1 MKTINNLAIIPARGG
16 SKGIKKKNL
25 SKLNNKS
32 LIEITALEIQKTKLF
47 EKIILSSESQEIL
60 DHGLSIGVE
69 IIKRPKQISKDN
81 SRSEEAVIHVLKR
94 LSGKFN
100 IKNVGLFQPTSPFR
114 DHINIVKA
122 FKKFKRGNFDSLISV
137 TRIDSKY
144 MKLIYETDNS
154 ILSINDDLPFLP
166 RQKLPNAYLPNGAIY
181 IAKADHFLK
190 QKSFFSKK
198 MALYEM
204 DKKSSL
210 DIDTKKDLIKAN
222 TLIKK
227 QNSF

>member
-47 EKIILSSESQEIL
+47 EKIIISSESQEIL
-60 DHGLSIGVE
+60 DHGLSIGIE

-227 QNSF
+227 TK

>member
-1 MKTINNLAIIPARGG
+1 MIHG
-16 SKGIKKKNL
+16 SYPC
-25 SKLNNKS
+25 SH
-32 LIEITALEIQKTKLF
+32 
-47 EKIILSSESQEIL
+47 ESQEIL
-60 DHGLSIGVE
+60 DHGLSIGIE

>member
-47 EKIILSSESQEIL
+47 EKIIISSESQEIL
-60 DHGLSIGVE
+60 DHGLSIGIE

-222 TLIKK
+222 NLVKK

>member
-47 EKIILSSESQEIL
+47 EKIIISSESQEIL
-60 DHGLSIGVE
+60 DHGLSIGIE

-227 QNSF
+227 LNSF

>member
-60 DHGLSIGVE
+60 DHGLSLGVE

-94 LSGKFN
+94 ISGKFN

-198 MALYEM
+198 MSLYEM

-210 DIDTKKDLIKAN
+210 DIDTKEDLIKAN
-222 TLIKK
+222 NLVKK

>member
-60 DHGLSIGVE
+60 DHGLSLGVE

>member
-60 DHGLSIGVE
+60 DHGLSIGIE

-81 SRSEEAVIHVLKR
+81 SRSEEAVIHALKR

-144 MKLIYETDNS
+144 MKLIYQTDNS

-181 IAKADHFLK
+181 IAKADHFQK

-198 MALYEM
+198 MELYEM

-222 TLIKK
+222 NLIKK

>member
-60 DHGLSIGVE
+60 DHGLSLGIE

>member
-25 SKLNNKS
+25 SKLDGKT

-47 EKIILSSESQEIL
+47 EKIILSSESEEIL
-60 DHGLSIGVE
+60 DHGLSLGIE

-81 SRSEEAVIHVLKR
+81 SRSEDAVIHVLRR

-100 IKNVGLFQPTSPFR
+100 IKHVGLFQPTSPFR
-114 DHINIVKA
+114 DHINITKA
-122 FKKFKRGNFDSLISV
+122 FKKYKRNNFDSLISV
-137 TRIDSKY
+137 TKIDSKY
-144 MKLIYETDNS
+144 MKLFYEADDS
-154 ILSINDDLPFLP
+154 ILSINDELPFLP
-166 RQKLPNAYLPNGAIY
+166 RQKLPNAFLPNGAIY
-181 IAKADHFLK
+181 IAKVKHFLK
-190 QKSFFSKK
+190 QRSFFSKN

-204 DKKSSL
+204 DEKSSL
-210 DIDTKKDLIKAN
+210 DIDTKKDLITAN
-222 TLIKK
+222 ILVKK

>member
-47 EKIILSSESQEIL
+47 EKIIISSESQEIL
-60 DHGLSIGVE
+60 DHGLSIGIE

-154 ILSINDDLPFLP
+154 ILSINDDLPFTP

-181 IAKADHFLK
+181 IAKVNHFLK
-190 QKSFFSKK
+190 RRSFFSKK

-204 DKKSSL
+204 DENSSL
-210 DIDTKKDLIKAN
+210 DIDTKKDLIKAY

>member
-60 DHGLSIGVE
+60 DHGLSLGVE

-81 SRSEEAVIHVLKR
+81 SRSEEAVFHVLKR
-94 LSGKFN
+94 ISGKFN

-198 MALYEM
+198 MSLYEM

-210 DIDTKKDLIKAN
+210 DIDTKEDLIKAN
-222 TLIKK
+222 NLVKK

>member
-47 EKIILSSESQEIL
+47 EKIIISSESQEIL
-60 DHGLSIGVE
+60 DHGLSIGIE

-81 SRSEEAVIHVLKR
+81 SRSEDAVFHVLER

-100 IKNVGLFQPTSPFR
+100 IKNIGLFQPTSPLR

-122 FKKFKRGNFDSLISV
+122 FKKYKRSNFDSLISV

>member
-32 LIEITALEIQKTKLF
+32 LIEIIALEIQKTKLF

-60 DHGLSIGVE
+60 DHGLSLGVE

>member
-60 DHGLSIGVE
+60 DHGLSLGVE

-81 SRSEEAVIHVLKR
+81 SRSEEAVFHVLKR
-94 LSGKFN
+94 ISGKFN

-210 DIDTKKDLIKAN
+210 DIDTKEDLIKAN
-222 TLIKK
+222 NLVKK

>member
-47 EKIILSSESQEIL
+47 EKIIISSESQEIL
-60 DHGLSIGVE
+60 DHGLSIGIE

>member
-60 DHGLSIGVE
+60 DHGLSLGVE

-94 LSGKFN
+94 ISGKFN

-210 DIDTKKDLIKAN
+210 DIDTKEDLIKAN
-222 TLIKK
+222 NLVKK

>member
-60 DHGLSIGVE
+60 DHGLSLGVE

-227 QNSF
+227 QNRF

>member
-60 DHGLSIGVE
+60 DHGLSLGVE

-94 LSGKFN
+94 LSVKFN

-154 ILSINDDLPFLP
+154 VLSINDDLPFLP

>member
-47 EKIILSSESQEIL
+47 EKIIISSESQEIL
-60 DHGLSIGVE
+60 DHGLSIGIE

-198 MALYEM
+198 MALHEM

-227 QNSF
+227 QNTF

>member
-1 MKTINNLAIIPARGG
+1 M
-16 SKGIKKKNL
+16 
-25 SKLNNKS
+25 
-32 LIEITALEIQKTKLF
+32 
-47 EKIILSSESQEIL
+47 
-60 DHGLSIGVE
+60 
-69 IIKRPKQISKDN
+69 
-81 SRSEEAVIHVLKR
+81 
-94 LSGKFN
+94 
-100 IKNVGLFQPTSPFR
+100 FQPTSPFR

-190 QKSFFSKK
+190 QKSFFSRKWRFMK
-198 MALYEM
+198 WIKNLAL
-204 DKKSSL
+204 
-210 DIDTKKDLIKAN
+210 T
-222 TLIKK
+222 
-227 QNSF
+227 

>member
-47 EKIILSSESQEIL
+47 EKIILSSESLEIL
-60 DHGLSIGVE
+60 DHGLSLGVE

-94 LSGKFN
+94 LSSKFN

-114 DHINIVKA
+114 DHINIIKA

-137 TRIDSKY
+137 TGIDSKY

>member
-60 DHGLSIGVE
+60 DHGLSLGVE

-94 LSGKFN
+94 LSVKFN

>member
-1 MKTINNLAIIPARGG
+1 MKIINNLAIIPARGG

-25 SKLNNKS
+25 SKLDGKS
-32 LIEITALEIQKTKLF
+32 LIEITALEIQKSKLF
-47 EKIILSSESQEIL
+47 EKIVLSSESEEIL
-60 DHGLSIGVE
+60 DHGLSLGIE

-181 IAKADHFLK
+181 IAKAGHFLK